1 MKRIICYGASNT
13 FGYDPRSPLGRA
25 YPGRWTSLLGEY
37 GFDAVNLGLPGRKIP
52 AGRTYLD
59 AAYRSISSQLPAD
72 MLLVML
78 GANDILAG
86 ASPEES
92 AALMEEFLR
101 ECSLCDITAVIG
113 EPGIHTGRRDDEKR
127 LEEYGILLKDIC
139 SRCGAY
145 YIDTS
150 AWNISMGADG
160 IHLDEASQEVFA
172 RELASFIL
180 KLQEE

>member
-1 MKRIICYGASNT
+1 M
-13 FGYDPRSPLGRA
+13 
-25 YPGRWTSLLGEY
+25 
-37 GFDAVNLGLPGRKIP
+37 
-52 AGRTYLD
+52 
-59 AAYRSISSQLPAD
+59 SSQLPAD

-127 LEEYGILLKDIC
+127 LEEYGILLRDVC

-150 AWNISMGADG
+150 VWDINMGSDG

>member
-101 ECSLCDITAVIG
+101 ECSLCDITVVIG
-113 EPGIHTGRRDDEKR
+113 EPGIRTGRDDEKR

-160 IHLDEASQEVFA
+160 IHLDEASQKVFA
-172 RELASFIL
+172 YELASFLL

>member
-52 AGRTYLD
+52 AGETYLD

-72 MLLVML
+72 ILSVML

-86 ASPEES
+86 ASPESS
-92 AALMEEFLR
+92 AAAMEVFLR
-101 ECSLCDITAVIG
+101 ECGLCDITVVIG
-113 EPGIHTGRRDDEKR
+113 EPGIRTGRDDEKR
-127 LEEYGILLKDIC
+127 LEEYGRLMKDIC

-150 AWNISMGADG
+150 VWNISMGADG
-160 IHLDEASQEVFA
+160 IHLDETSQRVFA
-172 RELASFIL
+172 HELASFLL
-180 KLQEE
+180 KLQEA

>member
-13 FGYDPRSPLGRA
+13 FGYDPRSPLGKA

-37 GFDAVNLGLPGRKIP
+37 GFDAVNLGLSGRKIP

-59 AAYRSISSQLPAD
+59 AAYRSISSQLRAD
-72 MLLVML
+72 MLHVML

-86 ASPEES
+86 ASPESS
-92 AALMEEFLR
+92 ADAMEAFLR
-101 ECSLCDITAVIG
+101 ECSLCDITVVIG
-113 EPGIHTGRRDDEKR
+113 EPGIRTGRDDEKR

-150 AWNISMGADG
+150 VWNISMGADG
-160 IHLDEASQEVFA
+160 IHLDEASQKVFA
-172 RELASFIL
+172 YELASFIL